1 MRFLNALFDSLA
13 GFVQRNP
20 LTVLFILLL
29 ALLAPSLLRGAAML
43 LLYALL
49 GILLTFIILALV
61 FVWRVR
67 SAQRQMEEQFRRRF
81 DGGAAPNGSAGF
93 TDQQRTEHRGRR
105 PYNNPQEGEVK
116 IYRTSDIPEKRVAN
130 DVGDY
135 VEFEETKNK

>member
-1 MRFLNALFDSLA
+1 MRLLNALFDSLA

-49 GILLTFIILALV
+49 GIVLTFLILALV

-67 SAQRQMEEQFRRRF
+67 SARRQMEEQFRRF
-81 DGGAAPNGSAGF
+81 GGGAAPNGSAGF
-93 TDQQRTEHRGRR
+93 TDRQRTERSGRR
-105 PYNNPQEGEVK
+105 PYNNPREGEVK
-116 IYRTSDIPEKRVAN
+116 IYRTSDQPEKRVAN

-135 VEFEETKNK
+135 VEFEETKNE

>member
-1 MRFLNALFDSLA
+1 MRFLTALFDSLA

-43 LLYALL
+43 LLYALV
-49 GILLTFIILALV
+49 GIVLTFLILALV

-67 SAQRQMEEQFRRRF
+67 SAQRQMEEQFRRHF

-105 PYNNPQEGEVK
+105 PHNPQEGEVK
-116 IYRTSDIPEKRVAN
+116 IFRTSDQPEKRVAN